1 MFRAAPRAQEAVMRK
16 CHRLHRW
23 DAAVAAYLSS
33 RRALGRAYRKEER
46 VLTRL
51 RTHLASCGAMD
62 LDQPSF
68 DQWRRPYRNH
78 NPNTRLVYEFTVY
91 NFCRYRRRG
100 DPHCFLPD
108 RYSLARPHPHPLPT
122 LIEPA
127 QVWRLLSNASAL
139 RSFPRSPL
147 RPATVR
153 LAIVLLYTAGLRI
166 GEAHRLTLADVD
178 EHSGVLRI
186 RESKYHKSRWVPLSR
201 STTAELRQ
209 FLKRW
214 RVIDPHPDL
223 AARLLCASPRRP
235 YSYSVLGYLLRSL
248 IRSSKIWREAPKPP
262 RIQDFR
268 HSFAV
273 AALLRWYQT
282 NADVQSNLPKLAM
295 YMGHVSIVSTAYY
308 LRYMPMILAL
318 AGERFAGACGEL
330 IDEGVQ

>member
-1 MFRAAPRAQEAVMRK
+1 MRK

-33 RRALGRAYRKEER
+33 RRALGRAFRKEER

-51 RTHLASCGAMD
+51 RTYLVSCGAED
-62 LDQPSF
+62 LDQPLF
-68 DQWRRPYRNH
+68 DEWRRRYRNH
-78 NPNTRLVYEFTVY
+78 DPNTRLVYEITVY

-100 DPHCFLPD
+100 EPHCFLPD
-108 RYSLARPHPHPLPT
+108 RNSLARPHPHPLPT

-127 QVWRLLSNASAL
+127 QVRRLLGNASAL
-139 RSFPRSPL
+139 PRFPSSPL
-147 RPATVR
+147 RAATAR

-166 GEAHRLTLADVD
+166 GEANRLTLADVD

-186 RESKYHKSRWVPLSR
+186 RESKHHKSRWVPLSR
-201 STTAELRQ
+201 SATAELGQ

-214 RVIDPHPDL
+214 RAIDLHPTPT
-223 AARLLCASPRRP
+223 ARLLCQSPGRP
-235 YSYSVLGYLLRSL
+235 YSYNGLGNLVRCL
-248 IRSSKIWREAPKPP
+248 IRSSKLWSEADKSP

-273 AALLRWYQT
+273 AALLRWYET
-282 NADVQSNLPKLAM
+282 DADVQSNLPKLAM

-318 AGERFAGACGEL
+318 AGQRFAGAFGEL
-330 IDEGVQ
+330 IDGGVQ